1 MPALQSSY
9 RGNEQAVG
17 RSPRI
22 SIVSSDRVGKETNQV
37 NRQLTSVTR
46 LAATAL
52 LVGIAVMACGKPNDA
67 AGGQPAVS
75 TPAAQQSHADQA
87 AATLAPTPISAL
99 TDSAAAATSP
109 ASAATAA
116 DAAAGDPLDAQLSN
130 LDNLFNGVNGS
141 LSGSDASGGE

>member
-9 RGNEQAVG
+9 RGTEQVVDHG
-17 RSPRI
+17 PRI
-22 SIVSSDRVGKETNQV
+22 SIVSSDRVGKETNHV
-37 NRQLTSVTR
+37 NRQPTSVTR

-52 LVGIAVMACGKPNDA
+52 LVGVAVMACGQPNDA
-67 AGGQPAVS
+67 TGGRPAGP
-75 TPAAQQSHADQA
+75 TPTVQQSQADQA
-87 AATLAPTPISAL
+87 AATPAPTPISAL

-116 DAAAGDPLDAQLSN
+116 GAAAGDPLDAQLSN
-130 LDNLFNGVNGS
+130 LNILLNGVNGS